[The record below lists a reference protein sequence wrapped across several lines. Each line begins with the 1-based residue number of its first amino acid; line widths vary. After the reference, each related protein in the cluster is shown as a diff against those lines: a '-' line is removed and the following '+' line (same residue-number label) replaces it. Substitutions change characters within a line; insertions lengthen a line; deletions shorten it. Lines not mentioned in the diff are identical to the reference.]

1 MAAYDDMLQAGVVEG
16 EAFATAVNSHQGL
29 GSLGHNK
36 SSHEKDLRI
45 YRTGPQES
53 KV

>member
-1 MAAYDDMLQAGVVEG
+1 MAAYDDMLQAGVVED
-16 EAFATAVNSHQGL
+16 EAFATAVNSHQG
-29 GSLGHNK
+29 LGHNK